1 MKVKNQTISPQT
13 PVFTDDLVDAVC
25 FCHAG
30 LAQDALYSSDH
41 YLNVIMNI
49 LFGYLGPTQ
58 RQEVE
63 KYLAGKE
70 YIPPVKLVL
79 PNDERV

>member
-30 LAQDALYSSDH
+30 LAQDAPYSSDH

-49 LFGYLGPTQ
+49 QY
-58 RQEVE
+58 
-63 KYLAGKE
+63 KLA
-70 YIPPVKLVL
+70 
-79 PNDERV
+79 